1 MTRRHHSRRNLS
13 LTAFGQ
19 AGTGRGLIVALV
31 LALSACATHQ
41 DSPTGAA
48 RFERADADH
57 DGKLSRDEI
66 SDYLV
71 IEMFDARDVNHDG
84 RMTPEE
90 WIGHASFRA
99 AEFQK
104 RDANQDGIVTKEEAI
119 KYGRAHGV
127 ANNVLR
133 DGDKNHDGGLD
144 KAEMQAYKVSR
155 EDPSDDESAVAW

>member
-1 MTRRHHSRRNLS
+1 MNHQSLS
-13 LTAFGQ
+13 
-19 AGTGRGLIVALV
+19 RGLINVVIFSGL

-41 DSPTGAA
+41 DSQTGAA

-84 RMTPEE
+84 RMTAEE

-119 KYGRAHGV
+119 EYGRAHGI
-127 ANNVLR
+127 ANKILR
-133 DGDKNHDGGLD
+133 EGDKNHDGGLD
-144 KAEMQAYKVSR
+144 KAEMQAYNVSR
-155 EDPSDDESAVAW
+155 EDSSTDESPLTW